1 MATKWTE
8 DQAAAIDSRNQS
20 LLVAAAAGS
29 GKTAVLTERII
40 QRLKDKDHPLQ
51 VQELL
56 VTTFT
61 KASAGEM
68 KTRIGSALASE
79 LKKEDLD
86 QETRKHLENQLK
98 LLPSAQIS
106 TLHSFCQW
114 VIQSYFYA
122 ADINPR
128 ARIGNDGEMALM
140 RSDILHDLIVGAYD
154 RLAKD
159 PDDDPYHIYALADMF
174 SDDKSDANLEEL
186 VLAIYTFAMA
196 MANPKKWLL
205 EALGDYRQILE
216 KPLLE
221 TTWGP
226 YFWQDMKESMEG
238 CQRHLEALRKMAE
251 GPMGIAKLDVYCD
264 IVEAKYY
271 PFQEAIKSGSW
282 DGFYKA
288 VASLVTN
295 DYKKYFSLTVK
306 KDKSNSDDVEAKAK
320 AKVHYEAVKDYLAGL
335 KDSVFAISEAAWRE
349 QVKEQIPILEGLI
362 NLTLDFKA
370 AYDKAKHDGGL
381 MDFNDLEHLC
391 LKILVEPGTENQDQP
406 QPSQVAKELQ
416 GRFQEIMVDEY
427 QDTSGVQEAI
437 INLVSRERN
446 RFYVGD
452 VKQSIYSFRMADSD
466 LFMGKYLSF
475 KTAQKGRKIEQV
487 PERRIDLSMNFR
499 SDKNILAV
507 INFIFYQIMS
517 APAAELDYGPKE
529 ALVPKSNLDEES
541 ENQNPSKKTEKLPKQ
556 DGEDQWV
563 GGTVDLLLADVA
575 QVKAQSQLQAEGDM
589 DKSGETPEAQDVEMA
604 LIIDQIKKYTAKD
617 EDGKALY
624 TIKKK
629 DESFR
634 PVEYRD
640 IAILR
645 RSLAGYGN
653 RLVEALRNAGIPA
666 YVEENTGY
674 FESMEIQLLLALLQI
689 IDNPEQDLPMAAVL
703 RSPMVGLTANQIGQ
717 IRLLGKT
724 SLWSLL
730 PDYLTTHA
738 RQDPDAVKLVRLFIE
753 RMKAWRTMARRQ
765 GAADLLW
772 NIYQELDYVNYVS
785 ALPKGLVRRANV
797 LALLGRAQDFES
809 SGFKGLFRFLRFVE
823 NLRDSSQDLAVA
835 KVLSE
840 ADNVVRIMTIH
851 KSKGLEFPLVFLSG
865 VQKKFNMQDLNRSL
879 LLHKKGGIGLKGYY
893 QDYRIMYPSLA
904 SLYNVQLKKN
914 ALKAEEERILYVALT
929 RARDKLILTGTIE
942 NKENIGKSNGAKE
955 SVDEAD
961 DTKVSLAESNENKN
975 DAPTSSKDLTLSQ
988 AMADRLIGPA
998 LAESGRQLPKDLILS
1013 ANSYLDWI
1021 LMAFARHSID
1031 VNLLSVSMG
1040 DNKVERE
1047 NKDILNK
1054 MIPDRENSKI
1064 HVEIL
1069 DGSAYQLAD
1078 RAKGAIDSD
1087 LAYIKKATSPD
1098 GQGAKAEEELPGT
1111 RYHKEG
1117 LPKEVLDRF
1126 NFSYGFSEATRTAA
1140 KISVSEIKRRFQEAE
1155 EEARALNEAHGHDG
1169 DYVFAAIDQAKAGE
1183 LEGLVGP
1190 KAFDSLGQSK
1200 ALDQAIAN
1208 SPFGR
1213 KPAFLE
1219 DPKEDLMAGAHWGT
1233 LMHEAMQYLPLADY
1247 DQASL
1252 QKALDSLVDRGF
1264 MRLDE
1269 VTQLDQRALLAF
1281 FQSPLA
1287 DRMRQSDRVER
1298 ELPFSMLYPGQS
1310 VYPNLEEGEDLFL
1323 QGIIDSCFLEE
1334 GTWILVDYKTDR
1346 LYKEKDFVDRY
1357 HVQLELYCQALAKVT
1372 GIPVKEAYIYSF
1384 RLGKAIP
1391 VEI

>member
-159 PDDDPYHIYALADMF
+159 PNDDPYHIYALADMF

-186 VLAIYTFAMA
+186 VLAMYTFAMA

-205 EALGDYRQILE
+205 EALDDYRQVLD
-216 KPLLE
+216 KPFLE
-221 TTWGP
+221 TTWGS

-238 CQRHLEALRKMAE
+238 ALKHLSALYEMVQ
-251 GPMGIAKLDVYCD
+251 GPMGMSFYQDHYDVLKAKLAPF
-264 IVEAKYY
+264 EAAM
-271 PFQEAIKSGSW
+271 EEGSW
-282 DGFYKA
+282 DAFQRA
-288 VASLVTN
+288 LVTY
-295 DYKKYFSLTVK
+295 DGTGYKQFRENKQT
-306 KDKSNSDDVEAKAK
+306 EAFNNEGLKAQ
-320 AKVHYEAVKDYLAGL
+320 AKVHHNEVKNFLNGL
-335 KDSVFAISEAAWRE
+335 KDSVFAISEDAWRE

-391 LKILVEPGTENQDQP
+391 LKILIEPGTEDQKIP
-406 QPSQVAKELQ
+406 EPSQVAKELQ
-416 GRFQEIMVDEY
+416 NRFQEIMVDEY

-738 RQDPDAVKLVRLFIE
+738 GQDPDAVKLVRLFIE

-879 LLHKKGGIGLKGYY
+879 LLHKTGGIGLKGYY

-904 SLYNVQLKKN
+904 SLYNAQLKKN

-942 NKENIGKSNGAKE
+942 NKENIGKSNGAKA

-961 DTKVSLAESNENKN
+961 DTKVSLAQSSENKN
-975 DAPTSSKDLTLSQ
+975 DTPTSSQVLTLSQ

-1021 LMAFARHSID
+1021 LMAFARHLEGGSPLRASLGGD
-1031 VNLLSVSMG
+1031 SMDLAQG
-1040 DNKVERE
+1040 DR
-1047 NKDILNK
+1047 LNQA
-1054 MIPDRENSKI
+1054 IPDRKNSKI

-1078 RAKGAIDSD
+1078 RAKGATDSD

-1098 GQGAKAEEELPGT
+1098 GQGAEGNEELPGT
-1111 RYHKEG
+1111 RYYKEG

-1155 EEARALNEAHGHDG
+1155 EEARALNEDRGHDG
-1169 DYVFAAIDQAKAGE
+1169 DYALAAIDQAKAGE
-1183 LEGLVGP
+1183 HEGLVGQD
-1190 KAFDSLGQSK
+1190 AFDPLGQSK

-1219 DPKEDLMAGAHWGT
+1219 DPEEDLMAGAHWGT
-1233 LMHEAMQYLPLADY
+1233 LMHEAMQYLPMADY

-1264 MRLDE
+1264 LRLDE
-1269 VTQLDQRALLAF
+1269 ATQLDQRALLAF
-1281 FQSPLA
+1281 FQSSLA
-1287 DRMRQSDRVER
+1287 DRMRQSVRVER

-1310 VYPNLEEGEDLFL
+1310 VYPNLEEGEDIFL

-1334 GTWILVDYKTDR
+1334 GAWVLVDYKTDR

-1384 RLGKAIP
+1384 RLGKAISL
-1391 VEI
+1391 EI

>member
-159 PDDDPYHIYALADMF
+159 PNDDPYHIYALADMF

-186 VLAIYTFAMA
+186 VLAMYTFAMA

-216 KPLLE
+216 KPFLE
-221 TTWGP
+221 TTWGS

-238 CQRHLEALRKMAE
+238 ALKHLLALYEMVQ
-251 GPMGIAKLDVYCD
+251 GPMGMSFYQDHYDVLKAKFAPF
-264 IVEAKYY
+264 EAAM
-271 PFQEAIKSGSW
+271 EAGSW
-282 DGFYKA
+282 AAFHRA
-288 VASLVTN
+288 LVTY
-295 DYKKYFSLTVK
+295 DGTGYKQFRENKQT
-306 KDKSNSDDVEAKAK
+306 EAFNNEGLKAQ
-320 AKVHYEAVKDYLAGL
+320 AKVHHNEVKNFLNGL
-335 KDSVFAISEAAWRE
+335 KDSVFAISEDAWRE

-391 LKILVEPGTENQDQP
+391 LKILIEPGTEDQKIP
-406 QPSQVAKELQ
+406 EPSQVAKELQ
-416 GRFQEIMVDEY
+416 NRFQEIMVDEY

-437 INLVSRERN
+437 INLVSRDRN

-617 EDGKALY
+617 EDCKALY
-624 TIKKK
+624 TIKRK

-674 FESMEIQLLLALLQI
+674 FESMEIQLILALLQI

-730 PDYLTTHA
+730 PDYLTTHVG
-738 RQDPDAVKLVRLFIE
+738 QDPDAVELVRLFIE

-879 LLHKKGGIGLKGYY
+879 LLHKTGGIGLKGYY

-904 SLYNVQLKKN
+904 SLYNAQLKKN

-942 NKENIGKSNGAKE
+942 NKENIGKSNGAKA

-961 DTKVSLAESNENKN
+961 DTKVSLAQSSENKN
-975 DAPTSSKDLTLSQ
+975 DTPTSSQVLTLSQ
-988 AMADRLIGPA
+988 ATADRLIGPA

-1021 LMAFARHSID
+1021 LMAFARHLEGGSPLRASLGGD
-1031 VNLLSVSMG
+1031 SMDLAQG
-1040 DNKVERE
+1040 DR
-1047 NKDILNK
+1047 LNQA
-1054 MIPDRENSKI
+1054 IPDRKNSKI

-1078 RAKGAIDSD
+1078 RAKGATDSD
-1087 LAYIKKATSPD
+1087 LAYIKKATSLD
-1098 GQGAKAEEELPGT
+1098 GQGAKSNEELPGT
-1111 RYHKEG
+1111 RYYKEG

-1140 KISVSEIKRRFQEAE
+1140 KISVSEIKRRFQDAE
-1155 EEARALNEAHGHDG
+1155 EEARALNADRGHDG
-1169 DYVFAAIDQAKAGE
+1169 DYAFAAIDQAKAGE
-1183 LEGLVGP
+1183 LEGLGGP
-1190 KAFDSLGQSK
+1190 KVFDSLGQSK
-1200 ALDQAIAN
+1200 ILDQAIAN

-1219 DPKEDLMAGAHWGT
+1219 DSEEDLMAGAHWGT

-1252 QKALDSLVDRGF
+1252 QKALDSLVGRGF
-1264 MRLDE
+1264 LRLDE

-1334 GTWILVDYKTDR
+1334 GAWVLVDYKTDR

>member
-159 PDDDPYHIYALADMF
+159 PNDDPYHIYALADMF

-186 VLAIYTFAMA
+186 VLAMYTFAMA

-216 KPLLE
+216 KPFLE
-221 TTWGP
+221 TTWGS

-238 CQRHLEALRKMAE
+238 ALKHLLALYEMVQ
-251 GPMGIAKLDVYCD
+251 GPMGMSFYQDHYDVLKAKFAPF
-264 IVEAKYY
+264 EAAM
-271 PFQEAIKSGSW
+271 EAGSW
-282 DGFYKA
+282 AAFHRA
-288 VASLVTN
+288 LVTY
-295 DYKKYFSLTVK
+295 DGTGYKQFRENKQT
-306 KDKSNSDDVEAKAK
+306 EAFNNEGLKAQ
-320 AKVHYEAVKDYLAGL
+320 AKVHHNEVKNFLNGL
-335 KDSVFAISEAAWRE
+335 KDSVFAISEDAWRE

-391 LKILVEPGTENQDQP
+391 LKILIEPGTEDQKIP
-406 QPSQVAKELQ
+406 EPSQVAKELQ
-416 GRFQEIMVDEY
+416 NRFQEIMVDEY

-437 INLVSRERN
+437 INLVSRDRN

-604 LIIDQIKKYTAKD
+604 LIIDQIKNYTAKD
-617 EDGKALY
+617 EDCKALY
-624 TIKKK
+624 TIKRK

-674 FESMEIQLLLALLQI
+674 FESMEIQLILALLQI

-730 PDYLTTHA
+730 PDYLTTHVG
-738 RQDPDAVKLVRLFIE
+738 QDPDAVELVRLFIE

-879 LLHKKGGIGLKGYY
+879 LLHKTGGIGLKGYY

-904 SLYNVQLKKN
+904 SLYNAQLKKN

-942 NKENIGKSNGAKE
+942 NKENIGKSNGAKA

-961 DTKVSLAESNENKN
+961 DTKVSLAQSSENKN
-975 DAPTSSKDLTLSQ
+975 DTPTSSQVLTLSQ
-988 AMADRLIGPA
+988 ATADRLIGPA

-1021 LMAFARHSID
+1021 LMAFARHLEGGSPLRASLGGD
-1031 VNLLSVSMG
+1031 SMDLAQG
-1040 DNKVERE
+1040 DR
-1047 NKDILNK
+1047 LNQA
-1054 MIPDRENSKI
+1054 IPDRKNSKI

-1078 RAKGAIDSD
+1078 RAKGATDSD
-1087 LAYIKKATSPD
+1087 LAYIKKATSLD
-1098 GQGAKAEEELPGT
+1098 GQGAKSNEELPGT
-1111 RYHKEG
+1111 RYYKEG

-1140 KISVSEIKRRFQEAE
+1140 KISVSEIKRRFQDAE
-1155 EEARALNEAHGHDG
+1155 EEARALNADRGHDG
-1169 DYVFAAIDQAKAGE
+1169 DYAFAAIDQAKAGE
-1183 LEGLVGP
+1183 LEGLGGP
-1190 KAFDSLGQSK
+1190 KVFDSLGQSK
-1200 ALDQAIAN
+1200 ILDQAIAN

-1219 DPKEDLMAGAHWGT
+1219 DSEEDLMAGAHWGT

-1252 QKALDSLVDRGF
+1252 QKALDSLVGRGF
-1264 MRLDE
+1264 LRLDE

-1334 GTWILVDYKTDR
+1334 GAWVLVDYKTDR

>member
-140 RSDILHDLIVGAYD
+140 RSEILHDLIVGAYD

-159 PDDDPYHIYALADMF
+159 PNDDSYHIYALADMF

-186 VLAIYTFAMA
+186 VLAIYSFAMA

-216 KPLLE
+216 KPFLE
-221 TTWGP
+221 TTWGS

-238 CQRHLEALRKMAE
+238 ALKHLSALYEMVQ
-251 GPMGIAKLDVYCD
+251 GPMGMSFYQDHYDVLKAKFAPF
-264 IVEAKYY
+264 EAAM
-271 PFQEAIKSGSW
+271 EAGSW
-282 DGFYKA
+282 AAFHRALATYDGTGYKQFRENKQ
-288 VASLVTN
+288 T
-295 DYKKYFSLTVK
+295 
-306 KDKSNSDDVEAKAK
+306 EAFDNEGLKAQ
-320 AKVHYEAVKDYLAGL
+320 AKVHHNEVKNFLNSL
-335 KDSVFAISEAAWRE
+335 KDSVFAISEDAWRE

-391 LKILVEPGTENQDQP
+391 LKILVEPGTENQDQL
-406 QPSQVAKELQ
+406 QSSQVAKELQ

-529 ALVPKSNLDEES
+529 ALVPKSNLNQKS
-541 ENQNPSKKTEKLPKQ
+541 KNQNSSKKTEKRPKQ
-556 DGEDQWV
+556 EGEDQWI

-575 QVKAQSQLQAEGDM
+575 QVKAQSPLQTEGDL
-589 DKSGETPEAQDVEMA
+589 DKSGEIPEAQDVEMA

-617 EDGKALY
+617 ENGKALY

-730 PDYLTTHA
+730 PDYLTTYA
-738 RQDPDAVKLVRLFIE
+738 GQDPDAVKLVGLFVE

-765 GAADLLW
+765 GAAELLW
-772 NIYQELDYVNYVS
+772 NIYQKLDYVNYVS

-904 SLYNVQLKKN
+904 SLYNAQLKKN

-942 NKENIGKSNGAKE
+942 NKENIGKSNGAKA

-961 DTKVSLAESNENKN
+961 DTKVSLAQSSENKN
-975 DAPTSSKDLTLSQ
+975 DTPTSSQVLTLSQ

-1021 LMAFARHSID
+1021 LMAFARHGIGR
-1031 VNLLSVSMG
+1031 NLLCVSMG
-1040 DNKVERE
+1040 NNKVEIE
-1047 NKDILNK
+1047 DKDILNE

-1069 DGSAYQLAD
+1069 DGRAYQLAD
-1078 RAKGAIDSD
+1078 RAKGSIDSD
-1087 LAYIKKATSPD
+1087 LTYIKKATSSD
-1098 GQGAKAEEELPGT
+1098 GQGAKGNEELLEDA
-1111 RYHKEG
+1111 YHKEG

-1126 NFSYGFSEATRTAA
+1126 NFSYGFSKATRTAA

-1155 EEARALNEAHGHDG
+1155 EEARALNEDRGHDG
-1169 DYVFAAIDQAKAGE
+1169 DYALAAIDQAKAGE
-1183 LEGLVGP
+1183 HEGLVGQD
-1190 KAFDSLGQSK
+1190 AFDPLGQSK

-1219 DPKEDLMAGAHWGT
+1219 DPEEELMAGAHWGT

-1264 MRLDE
+1264 LRLDE
-1269 VTQLDQRALLAF
+1269 ATQLDQRALLAF

-1287 DRMRQSDRVER
+1287 DRMRQSVRVER

-1334 GTWILVDYKTDR
+1334 GAWVLVDYKTDR

-1384 RLGKAIP
+1384 RLGKAISL
-1391 VEI
+1391 EI

>member
-140 RSDILHDLIVGAYD
+140 RSEILHDLIVGAYD

-186 VLAIYTFAMA
+186 VLAMYTFAMA

-205 EALGDYRQILE
+205 EALDDYRQVLE
-216 KPLLE
+216 KPFLE
-221 TTWGP
+221 TTWGS

-238 CQRHLEALRKMAE
+238 TLKHLSALYEMVQ
-251 GPMGIAKLDVYCD
+251 GPMGMSFYQDHYDVLKAKIAPF
-264 IVEAKYY
+264 EAAMK
-271 PFQEAIKSGSW
+271 AGSW
-282 DGFYKA
+282 DAFHRALATYDGTGYKQFRENKQ
-288 VASLVTN
+288 T
-295 DYKKYFSLTVK
+295 
-306 KDKSNSDDVEAKAK
+306 KAFTDEGLK
-320 AKVHYEAVKDYLAGL
+320 AQAKVHHNEVKNYLAGL
-335 KDSVFAISEAAWRE
+335 KESVFAVSEAAWRE
-349 QVKEQIPILEGLI
+349 QVKDQIPVLEGLI

-391 LKILVEPGTENQDQP
+391 LKILIEPGTEDQKIP
-406 QPSQVAKELQ
+406 EPSQVAKELQ
-416 GRFQEIMVDEY
+416 DRFQEIMVDEY

-437 INLVSRERN
+437 INLVSRDRN

-475 KTAQKGRKIEQV
+475 KTDQDGDDLGQV
-487 PERRIDLSMNFR
+487 TERRIDLAKNFR
-499 SDKNILAV
+499 SDKNVLAV
-507 INFIFYQIMS
+507 TNFIFYQIMS
-517 APAAELDYGPKE
+517 APAAELDYGLKE
-529 ALVPKSNLDEES
+529 ALVPGRVVK
-541 ENQNPSKKTEKLPKQ
+541 NPP
-556 DGEDQWV
+556 DGSGDLGQWI
-563 GGTVDLLLADVA
+563 GGSVDLLLADVA
-575 QVKAQSQLQAEGDM
+575 SAKARGQVSDETDE
-589 DKSGETPEAQDVEMA
+589 DDPGETPEAQDIEMA
-604 LIIDQIKKYTAKD
+604 LIVDEIKKYTAKD
-617 EDGKALY
+617 ESGRALY
-624 TIKKK
+624 TVQDK
-629 DESFR
+629 DGSFR

-640 IAILR
+640 IAVLR

-674 FESMEIQLLLALLQI
+674 FESMEIQLILALLQI

-738 RQDPDAVKLVRLFIE
+738 GQDPDAVELVRLFIE

-904 SLYNVQLKKN
+904 SLYNAQLKKN

-942 NKENIGKSNGAKE
+942 NKENIGKSNGAKA

-961 DTKVSLAESNENKN
+961 DTKVSLAQSSENKN
-975 DAPTSSKDLTLSQ
+975 DTPTSSQVLTLSQ

-1021 LMAFARHSID
+1021 LMAFARHGIGG
-1031 VNLLSVSMG
+1031 NLLRVSMG
-1040 DNKVERE
+1040 DNKVEIE
-1047 NKDILNK
+1047 DKDILNE

-1087 LAYIKKATSPD
+1087 LTYIKKATSSD
-1098 GQGAKAEEELPGT
+1098 GQGAKGNEELLEDA
-1111 RYHKEG
+1111 YHKEG

-1155 EEARALNEAHGHDG
+1155 EEARALNEDRGHDG
-1169 DYVFAAIDQAKAGE
+1169 DYALAAIDQAKAGE
-1183 LEGLVGP
+1183 HEGLVGQD
-1190 KAFDSLGQSK
+1190 AFDPLGQSK

-1219 DPKEDLMAGAHWGT
+1219 DPEEDLMAGAHWGT

-1264 MRLDE
+1264 LRLDE
-1269 VTQLDQRALLAF
+1269 ATQLDQRALLAF

-1287 DRMRQSDRVER
+1287 DRMRQSVRVER

-1334 GTWILVDYKTDR
+1334 GAWVLVDYKTDR

-1384 RLGKAIP
+1384 RLGKAISL
-1391 VEI
+1391 EI